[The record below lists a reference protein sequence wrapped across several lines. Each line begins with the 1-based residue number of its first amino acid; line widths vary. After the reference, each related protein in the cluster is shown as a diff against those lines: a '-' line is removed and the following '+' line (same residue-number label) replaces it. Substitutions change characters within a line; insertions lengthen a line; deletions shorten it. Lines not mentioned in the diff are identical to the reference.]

1 MCHNRSNFVK
11 FLFFKLIRKKQ
22 QQQTERKNDVNGQAQ
37 KWQQINVSLFFG
49 SALFISSLSVW
60 RPIAGRASEWAN
72 ESVHCKIQVI
82 DHNLLCSKAY
92 THKYTAPQL
101 ITPWCLLLFSIPIP
115 IACVHTSACII
126 HAHLHKLH
134 KFIMWLCQCFTYS
147 FCCDLTKKEEE
158 DEQKED
164 DFFDDWKLGFFLP
177 ISYHQNSTRAHTH
190 ACTHKQRV
198 RGEDSCFAFFFFFV
212 QCTASCVIHTW
223 PSVVANSRRNSRF
236 TFAHSLALSFDL
248 IIEKVLTQSV
258 WSCVGTCSWEAF
270 DLYVYTILHTHS
282 TSCVYITCAC
292 ACLYWFVIFVDSHFP
307 WLPG

>member
-1 MCHNRSNFVK
+1 MMLTVK
-11 FLFFKLIRKKQ
+11 
-22 QQQTERKNDVNGQAQ
+22 RKNDSKSMSPSSSAPLSSFLLFRCDDQLPDVRVNGQT
-37 KWQQINVSLFFG
+37 SLCT
-49 SALFISSLSVW
+49 A
-60 RPIAGRASEWAN
+60 
-72 ESVHCKIQVI
+72 KYK
-82 DHNLLCSKAY
+82 LLIIIYCVAKH
-92 THKYTAPQL
+92 THTNTQHRNWYRLGVCCCFQYQYQ
-101 ITPWCLLLFSIPIP
+101 S
-115 IACVHTSACII
+115 HTSACII
-126 HAHLHKLH
+126 HAHLHKLKVH
-134 KFIMWLCQCFTYS
+134 YVIVSMFYLFILLWFNEIRRRRRTKRRRFLRWL
-147 FCCDLTKKEEE
+147 EVR
-158 DEQKED
+158 
-164 DFFDDWKLGFFLP
+164 FFLP